1 MTLRPKPPQQHL
13 HFQEFWRE
21 AFAWRGSITPHV
33 IPNVLFFGL
42 TACLI
47 VLAEHLLTDNGSSVG
62 LPVAPFEI
70 AGAALGLL
78 LVLRTNAG
86 YDRWWEGRKLWGG
99 IVNQSRNLV
108 ISGLNYGPADPAWQR
123 EFVLWAAV
131 FPHVMLRGLRREK
144 EQPQAQRLLGND
156 VAAELSQSN
165 HPASIVSAHLAR
177 MLRSACERGEL
188 SEFAFLQ
195 VDRERATLIE
205 HLGGCERIL
214 NSPLPLAYSI
224 NIRRFIA
231 VFLVTL
237 PFVLIHRLT
246 SNWFAPLL
254 TMLVAYP
261 LVALDA
267 LGVELQNPFS
277 NQNLSHLPLDG
288 LCDMIEGNTLAML
301 SDEPSK
307 PLANSTN

>member
-1 MTLRPKPPQQHL
+1 MNSPLTTSTHQW
-13 HFQEFWRE
+13 HFSTFWRE
-21 AFAWRGSITPHV
+21 AFSWRGSIAPHV
-33 IPNVLFFGL
+33 ILNVLFFG
-42 TACLI
+42 I
-47 VLAEHLLTDNGSSVG
+47 VAAIIVWVEQMLVGNGSSVG

-86 YDRWWEGRKLWGG
+86 YDRWWEARKLWGG

-108 ISGLNYGPADPAWQR
+108 ISGLSYGPSDPAWRR
-123 EFVLWAAV
+123 EFVIWAAV
-131 FPHVMLRGLRREK
+131 FPHVMLRGLRRET
-144 EQPQAQRLLGND
+144 EQPQVQRLLGDN
-156 VAAELSQSN
+156 VARELTQAN

-177 MLRSACERGEL
+177 MLRSAYEQGAL
-188 SEFAFLQ
+188 TEFAFLQ
-195 VDRERATLIE
+195 VDRERATLID

-231 VFLVTL
+231 VFLATL
-237 PFVLIHRLT
+237 PFVLIHRLS
-246 SNWFAPLL
+246 SNWFAPML

-261 LVALDA
+261 VIAIDS

-277 NQNLSHLPLDG
+277 KSNLGHLPLDG
-288 LCDMIEGNTLAML
+288 LCDMIEANTLAML
-301 SDEPSK
+301 KPGSSDPTFS
-307 PLANSTN
+307 STT